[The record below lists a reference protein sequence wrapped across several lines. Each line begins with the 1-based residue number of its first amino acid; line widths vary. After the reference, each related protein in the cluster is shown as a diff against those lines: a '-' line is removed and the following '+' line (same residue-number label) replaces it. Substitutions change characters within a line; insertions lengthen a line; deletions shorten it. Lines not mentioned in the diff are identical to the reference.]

1 MSTAHPGALAGLVL
15 AGVLGFSG
23 LVAAEEPPGLG
34 APGEPTTLNF
44 CFEETPA
51 LPWRSRQKVGLYFE
65 LLDEVARRLGL
76 RFNYAAQP
84 WRHCLDEVAAG
95 RMDGA
100 FAVALSPERRAA
112 FVFPPGAPSVEADVL
127 RVDTVV
133 LVRRRGTAVDVVEG
147 HVVGTDK
154 PVGVLPAYA
163 VGDDLQRMGWA
174 VDTASRDHLHQLSRL
189 RAGELDVIALGGF
202 RWAQLSAAGGPALE
216 SLEALPAPLMTKYH
230 FLGLSHQLAETHPQL
245 AERLWATTRD
255 VRTSITFRRREQ
267 AAIAEA
273 LTPRSSP

>member
-1 MSTAHPGALAGLVL
+1 MSTARLGTFASLVL
-15 AGVLGFSG
+15 AGALGLSG
-23 LVAAEEPPGLG
+23 PVGAEEPPGLG
-34 APGEPTTLNF
+34 APGEPTTLEF

-76 RFNYAAQP
+76 RFNYSPQP

-100 FAVALSPERRAA
+100 FAVALSPERRVA

-133 LVRRRGTAVDVVEG
+133 LVRRRDTPIDVREG
-147 HVVGTDK
+147 HLVGTDK

-174 VDTASRDHLHQLSRL
+174 IDTASRDHLHQLSRL
-189 RAGELDVIALGGF
+189 SRGELDVIALGGF
-202 RWAQLSAAGGPALE
+202 RWAQLSAVGGPALE

-230 FLGLSHQLAETHPQL
+230 FLGLSHQLAEAHPGL
-245 AERLWATTRD
+245 AQRLWATTRE
-255 VRTSITFRRREQ
+255 VRSSATFRRREQ

-273 LTPRSSP
+273 LAPRTP